1 MIKLIEEKKQG
12 LPNMLL
18 PVDITIVLKLQQE
31 QVQAGSLMVHKIRLM
46 TNRMISL
53 IHLAILIA
61 YKNGLKEEEWPNFE
75 FYPCLHTSQIDEKI
89 LCNLTIGQLLRP
101 FKFKMTIYEVL

>member
-1 MIKLIEEKKQG
+1 
-12 LPNMLL
+12 
-18 PVDITIVLKLQQE
+18 
-31 QVQAGSLMVHKIRLM
+31 MVHKIRLM

-75 FYPCLHTSQIDEKI
+75 FYPCLLTSQISDNI
-89 LCNLTIGQLLRP
+89 LQKQTVGGLLRP
-101 FKFKMTIYEVL
+101 FRFKMTIYEVL